1 MATDT
6 LGRKIRRAPKIRPD
20 SNFWG
25 SSLFLCRLHLHAS
38 QNTSTANDG
47 RSMDQ
52 GEMTKMTTLMEQEK
66 QRISERLARLDA
78 EREKLSGQLDE
89 LEIAERVLARFGGKA
104 VTTEN
109 RRTARPARTTPAAA
123 GERGS
128 RRSKKAPGV
137 SISEG
142 CLKAV
147 QAHSEGAT
155 PAELLNYLSREFGM
169 TVRPNHLGAAL
180 QRHRRAGRLENRDQ
194 RWYLPS

>member
-1 MATDT
+1 
-6 LGRKIRRAPKIRPD
+6 
-20 SNFWG
+20 
-25 SSLFLCRLHLHAS
+25 
-38 QNTSTANDG
+38 
-47 RSMDQ
+47 
-52 GEMTKMTTLMEQEK
+52 MTTLMEQEK

-128 RRSKKAPGV
+128 RRSKKALGV
-137 SISEG
+137 SISES